1 MTIKQLTR
9 REALKRMGLAAAGTF
24 ILGHLPWN
32 ARGQKR
38 DEPSRVV
45 LIRDKN
51 LLGDSGSLNKDVL
64 TGMFDRAVTSLT
76 GDTDIKSAWSKI
88 LQPEDVLGIKS
99 NVWRNLPTPDELE
112 QQIKRRAMEVGI
124 NEKDISIDDRGI
136 LRNEVFK
143 RATALIN
150 TRPMRT
156 HDWAG
161 VGSLIKNYIM
171 FHPRPWDYHPDT
183 CADLAKVWDK
193 PMAIGKTRLNILVMI
208 TPLFHGVGPHHF
220 NEKYTWPYNGLIV
233 SFDPVAADA
242 TGLRIIEARR
252 KEYFGEERPVSPSPH
267 HIQLADTRHHLGH
280 ADPRNIELI
289 RLGWKE
295 GILI

>member
-24 ILGHLPWN
+24 VLGHLPWH

-51 LLGDSGSLNKDVL
+51 LLNDSGSLNKDVL
-64 TGMFDRAVTSLT
+64 TGMFDRAVTTLT
-76 GDTDIKSAWSKI
+76 GDTDNKSAWSKI

-99 NVWRNLPTPDELE
+99 NVWSNLPTPDELE

-124 NEKDISIDDRGI
+124 HEKDISIDDRDI

-193 PMAIGKTRLNILVMI
+193 PMAKGKTRLNILVMI

-220 NEKYTWPYNGLIV
+220 NEKYTWRYNGLIV

-252 KEYFGEERPVSPSPH
+252 KEFFGEERPVSPSPH
-267 HIQLADTRHHLGH
+267 HIRLADTRHHLGH
-280 ADPRNIELI
+280 ANPRNIKLI

>member
-24 ILGHLPWN
+24 ILGHLPWH
-32 ARGQKR
+32 ARAQKK

-51 LLGDSGSLNKDVL
+51 LLN
-64 TGMFDRAVTSLT
+64 DR
-76 GDTDIKSAWSKI
+76 
-88 LQPEDVLGIKS
+88 
-99 NVWRNLPTPDELE
+99 R
-112 QQIKRRAMEVGI
+112 
-124 NEKDISIDDRGI
+124 
-136 LRNEVFK
+136 
-143 RATALIN
+143 
-150 TRPMRT
+150 
-156 HDWAG
+156 
-161 VGSLIKNYIM
+161 SLIKNYIM

-193 PMAIGKTRLNILVMI
+193 PMAKGKTRLNILVMI

-220 NEKYTWPYNGLIV
+220 NEKYTWRYNGLIV

-252 KEYFGEERPVSPSPH
+252 KEFFGEERPVSPSPH
-267 HIQLADTRHHLGH
+267 HIRLADTRHHLGH